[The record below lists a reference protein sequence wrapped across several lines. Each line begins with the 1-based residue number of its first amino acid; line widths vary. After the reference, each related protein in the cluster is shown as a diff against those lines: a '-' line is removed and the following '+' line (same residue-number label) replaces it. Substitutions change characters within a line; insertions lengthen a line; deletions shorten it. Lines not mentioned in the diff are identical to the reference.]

1 MSAETLLAGHA
12 GVVCKIRG
20 SSADEDHHLRPVRSL
35 GVKRWRSCA
44 GDIKKHAYFSA
55 AELPTS
61 TPPTLRPP
69 KGHELGTHRDVE
81 TRAGALA
88 LRGEGSVS
96 LWRTEGTKGVL
107 IGSEASQF
115 RRGMQSALV

>member
-1 MSAETLLAGHA
+1 MSAEILLAGHA

-55 AELPTS
+55 AGLPTS
-61 TPPTLRPP
+61 TPPTLRPS
-69 KGHELGTHRDVE
+69 KGHGLGTHRDVE

-88 LRGEGSVS
+88 LRGEGSVFIVEDGGN
-96 LWRTEGTKGVL
+96 EGGTD
-107 IGSEASQF
+107 
-115 RRGMQSALV
+115 R